1 MTITSVQTILKSSL
15 PKGDQ
20 GYSGSF
26 GYTGSAAGFV
36 GSKGE
41 SSFVYSIT
49 PPINPQVGDRWFDSA
64 DGGEYVWT
72 IDEDS
77 GQWVEVAA
85 SGFQGPIGYV
95 GSSGAFAA
103 IGYTGSGGQG
113 YTGSNAPQGY
123 TGSRGIS
130 GASVYRGYVGSQG
143 DMGPTGDQGEP
154 GFIGSFGYTGSQGFT
169 GYSGSR
175 GYMGSGAVS
184 TSVGP
189 TLPVHVAEGYQ
200 WLDTETGDIYVY
212 YNGQWV
218 STGGASG
225 ALAIVSA
232 SAPLVPVTGQ
242 VWYDTAS
249 YMLKIYNNNTWTSVL
264 STIGGNLAVT
274 GSITQN
280 GQTTPTSADLLTYNF
295 AF

>member
-249 YMLKIYNNNTWTSVL
+249 YMLKIDNNNTWTSVL

>member
-130 GASVYRGYVGSQG
+130 GASVYRGYAGSQG

>member
-1 MTITSVQTILKSSL
+1 MTITSVQSILKSSL

-20 GYSGSF
+20 GYAGSF
-26 GYTGSAAGFV
+26 GYTGSASGFV

-41 SSFVYSIT
+41 SSFVYSST
-49 PPINPQVGDRWFDSA
+49 PPATPQVGDRWFDST

-72 IDEDS
+72 IDQDS
-77 GQWVEVAA
+77 GQWVEIAS
-85 SGFQGPIGYV
+85 SGFTGPIGYV
-95 GSSGAFAA
+95 GSPGEFAA
-103 IGYTGSGGQG
+103 LGYTGSASSG

-130 GASVYRGYVGSQG
+130 GASVYRGYSGSQG
-143 DMGPTGDQGEP
+143 IQGET
-154 GFIGSFGYTGSQGFT
+154 GIQGEVGYGGSFGYTGSRGFT

-189 TLPVHVAEGYQ
+189 TLPTHVAEGYQ
-200 WLDTETGDIYVY
+200 WLDTVTGDIYVY

-232 SAPLVPVTGQ
+232 TAPLVPVVGQ

-249 YMLKIYNNNTWTSVL
+249 YMLKIYNSNTWTSVL
-264 STIGGNLAVT
+264 SNIGGNFNVT
-274 GSITQN
+274 GRITQN
-280 GQTTPTSADLLTYNF
+280 GQVTPTTAELLTYNF